1 MPAQERDSR
10 PTPGRDEAPIVRVDP
25 ERLKGLSHPIR
36 VEILDQLVLHGA
48 STASKLAERLGESS
62 GLTSYHLRQLERHGF
77 VQEDDR
83 RGSGRERWWR
93 AARGGMSISP
103 SDVRDDPVALAA
115 TTAIV
120 HQVVG
125 QRARQLDRFVRE
137 GMDAFGGDWVES
149 ASIISS
155 ALCLTREELEGFAEE
170 VNATILATLRKYR
183 DLGDVPGALRVLV
196 QFNAFPIVGGP
207 SVDGGESVEERR

>member
-10 PTPGRDEAPIVRVDP
+10 PTPGGDEAPIVRVDP

-155 ALCLTREELEGFAEE
+155 ALSLTREELEGFAEE

-183 DLGDVPGALRVLV
+183 DRGDVPGARRVLV